1 MDPQL
6 QRILETG
13 EDGSAIL
20 SRGLALLHLVSFNSG
35 ISIRGLSEESGIP
48 LATTYRVVGQLAA
61 AGFVVEHEGQIHAGT
76 RMAPAAIS
84 ETPHLVEYARPPLRM
99 AAMKSGLTAV
109 LTVRVHTLALC
120 LDVAAPRGAPSAS
133 FRIGE
138 TRPLYAGG
146 SATPLLAFAKAD
158 VITRVLSGSLKRYTA
173 QTPDETTLREK
184 LERVRTLGYDITRG
198 EVQPLWT
205 GIGLPVLQNG
215 EPICCLSLVGPSS
228 GIGATEPF
236 VELLREA
243 AAELAASLPGG
254 DRPYLWNPTDLS
266 TEDSS

>member
-13 EDGSAIL
+13 EEGSAIL
-20 SRGLALLHLVSFNSG
+20 SRGLALLHLVSFASG
-35 ISIRGLSEESGIP
+35 ISMRELSEQSGIP
-48 LATTYRVVGQLAA
+48 LATTYRVVGQLVA
-61 AGFVVEHEGQIHAGT
+61 AGFVVEHEGLIHAGT
-76 RMAPAAIS
+76 RMAPAGTN
-84 ETPHLVEYARPPLRM
+84 ETPHLVEFARPSLHM

-120 LDVAAPRGAPSAS
+120 LDVAASRGAQSAS

-138 TRPLYAGG
+138 TRPLYAGA
-146 SATPLLAFAKAD
+146 SATPLLAFAKPD
-158 VITRVLSGSLKRYTA
+158 VINRVLAGSLKRYTA
-173 QTPDETTLREK
+173 QTPDEATLREK
-184 LERVRTLGYDITRG
+184 LERVRAVGYDITRG

-205 GIGLPVLQNG
+205 GIGLPVLQNN

-228 GIGATEPF
+228 GIRETEPYLA
-236 VELLREA
+236 LLREA

-254 DRPYLWNPTDLS
+254 DRPHLWNPTDLS
-266 TEDSS
+266 TEDHS